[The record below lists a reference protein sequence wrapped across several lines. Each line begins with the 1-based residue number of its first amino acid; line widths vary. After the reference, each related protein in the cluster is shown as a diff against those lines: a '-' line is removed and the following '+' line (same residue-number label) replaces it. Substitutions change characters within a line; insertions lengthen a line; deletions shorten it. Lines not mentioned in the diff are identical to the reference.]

1 MAKKIITRR
10 EFLRAAAVTPIAG
23 AIGCCCAGS
32 GAVASGPNAG
42 SAGGSA
48 RISSTVRL
56 PSLSRVVLIRDDKAV
71 DAERKFSAE
80 AIQKMLDDAVAA
92 LFTEKD
98 AVAAWKKIVKPSDT
112 VGIKTNTWNLL
123 PTGKEVEQAI
133 QRRVMDA
140 GVPPERIAIADWGV
154 LKNPIF
160 QSATVLIN
168 ARPARVHYWAG
179 MGSCIKNYIQF
190 VPKPADYHTDACA
203 DLATIWQLPHVKD
216 RTKLNILVMLTPLFH
231 NIGPRGFSEKYLWPY
246 KGLIVGQDPVA
257 VDSTGYRVLQAKRL
271 KEFGEE
277 KPLETSA
284 HHIALADTRHKL
296 GTSDPSQI
304 ELIKLGWLD
313 GAFI

>member
-1 MAKKIITRR
+1 MAKRIITRR
-10 EFLRAAAVTPIAG
+10 DFLKAAAVTPIAG
-23 AIGCCCAGS
+23 AIGFCPTGAGAAVGARPKTETS
-32 GAVASGPNAG
+32 GGIAPLKFIAQA
-42 SAGGSA
+42 
-48 RISSTVRL
+48 
-56 PSLSRVVLIRDDKAV
+56 SRVVLVRDENAV
-71 DAERKFSAE
+71 AADRKFNAE
-80 AIQKMLDDAVAA
+80 AIQKMLDDAVGA
-92 LFTEKD
+92 LFGEKNP
-98 AVAAWKKIVKPSDT
+98 VTAWKKIVKPTDT
-112 VGIKTNTWNLL
+112 IGIKTNTWNYL

-140 GVPPERIAIADWGV
+140 GVPVERIAIADRGV
-154 LKNPIF
+154 LENPIF

-190 VPKPADYHTDACA
+190 VPKPSDYHNDACA
-203 DLATIWQLPHVKD
+203 DLATIWNLPPVKD

-246 KGLIVGQDPVA
+246 KGLIVGQDVVA
-257 VDSTGYRVLQAKRL
+257 VDATGFRIIQAKRL

-296 GTSDPSQI
+296 GTSDPGQI
-304 ELIKLGWLD
+304 ELIKLGWTDDIL
-313 GAFI
+313 I